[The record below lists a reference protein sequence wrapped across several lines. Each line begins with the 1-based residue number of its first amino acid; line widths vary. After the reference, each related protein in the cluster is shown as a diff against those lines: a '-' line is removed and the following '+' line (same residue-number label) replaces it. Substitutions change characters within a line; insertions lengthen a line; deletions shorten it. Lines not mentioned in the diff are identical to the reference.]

1 MATTVQVTIN
11 GQTYSLTE
19 TSAGS
24 GVYSATLTS
33 PAASSYPQTGHH
45 FPVSVTVTDSYGNTA
60 TADDTDPVLG
70 NSLKLYNVEKVK
82 PVVSISAPASGAYVT
97 SSTPS
102 FAITLADDANQA
114 SGSSGLAAI
123 EDGKNPIVVTL
134 DGTDYDYDDL
144 GDIFDSESLVIT
156 PITTTGTYVA
166 SATVSA
172 TFLPLSDGQHTLSIV
187 CYDNDGN
194 ASVTATSTFTVDTVA
209 PALNVTAPTQGYQ
222 TNVQTWTVS
231 GTTSDQTSNPVT
243 VTVKLDGVDQGA
255 VTVGQ
260 DGSFTKTGSY
270 ATEGS
275 HTFTIRATD
284 AAGKY
289 SEETRTVTYS
299 TTLPVIESV
308 VINPNPTDAG
318 TTYTITVTVS

>member
-33 PAASSYPQTGHH
+33 PAASSYPQTGHY

-70 NSLKLYNVEKVK
+70 DSLKLYNVEKVK
-82 PVVSISAPASGAYVT
+82 PVVSISAPASGAHVT
-97 SSTPS
+97 TATP
-102 FAITLADDANQA
+102 ALTLTAADDANQQSGA
-114 SGSSGLAAI
+114 SGLDLSSATI
-123 EDGKNPIVVTL
+123 TL
-134 DGTDYDYDDL
+134 DGT
-144 GDIFDSESLVIT
+144 
-156 PITTTGTYVA
+156 TYNM
-166 SATVSA
+166 STVSA
-172 TFLPLSDGQHTLSIV
+172 ILDFDSQRDVTIVRTTAGGDPLAISLATTFVGLTDGQHTLSITIP
-187 CYDNDGN
+187 DFDGN
-194 ASVTATSTFTVDTVA
+194 ASVAATSTFTVDTVA

-231 GTTSDQTSNPVT
+231 GITSDQTSNPVT